1 MSARIGKRVR
11 RWTEVWAF
19 LRIGALVGLLLA
31 WAPVESSASGACQI
45 SLGFAFLRDTVNQA
59 EGADTVGTCLEDI
72 RYGAGGNS
80 MQLTGN
86 GLLAWSGSTNWTGFT
101 DGETTWVNGPYGL
114 EKRSNNEQFLWEE
127 EAPRPEGAGF
137 WMFESEPSGSFVA
150 AENLGYGSFRYMVDG
165 APQLFIGMGYNPI
178 YRALSDQQRAANY
191 DRDFKILC
199 EAGVNHITG
208 WDADKGYE
216 QDKFDEMTLDH
227 AQKYGIGVIMPF
239 YLPVEGDYGDEVF
252 RQSLM
257 DEAFL
262 KVQRFKGH
270 PALRIWG
277 VGNEVLSGMPAEMRD
292 AFAQFYVQLVDLFHS
307 LDPDHPVIYRE
318 AEDLYVPFLSSY
330 IDSSSDPRP
339 WFLFGINVYST
350 RLDRIL
356 DQWPSYGIN
365 RAVIVSEFGAGPEWP
380 GGRAIGYASM
390 WRTIRAHPRYVLGG
404 APYVWT
410 TLGPEPIDLKW
421 GLMDDRGKPVDN
433 TFDFLKASWLA
444 EGRRSC
450 PS

>member
-1 MSARIGKRVR
+1 MSARTERRVR
-11 RWTEVWAF
+11 LWAKAGTL

-31 WAPVESSASGACQI
+31 WAPGESRASGTCQI
-45 SLGFAFLRDTVNQA
+45 TLGFAVLRDMVDQA
-59 EGADTVGTCLEDI
+59 EGADMVGTCLEDV
-72 RYGAGGNS
+72 RYDADGNA
-80 MQLTGN
+80 MQITSN
-86 GLLAWSGSTNWTGFT
+86 GLLGWSGSANWTGFT
-101 DGETTWVNGPYGL
+101 DGETTWVNGPNGL
-114 EKRSNNEQFLWEE
+114 EKRSNDEQLQWEE
-127 EAPRPEGAGF
+127 EYPSPEGAGF
-137 WMFESEPSGSFVA
+137 WPFEPESSGSLVT
-150 AENLGYGSFRYMVDG
+150 AENLGNGVFRYLVDG

-178 YRALSDQQRAANY
+178 YRALTDQQRAANY

-216 QDKFDEMTLDH
+216 QDKFDEVTLDQ

-239 YLPVEGDYGDEVF
+239 YLPVEGDYRDEAF
-252 RQSLM
+252 RQSLL
-257 DEAFL
+257 DQALL

-277 VGNEVLSGMPAEMRD
+277 VGNEVLSGMSAEMRD
-292 AFAQFYVQLVDLFHS
+292 AFAQFYTRLVDLFHS

-318 AEDLYVPFLSSY
+318 AEDTYVPFLNGY
-330 IDSSSDPRP
+330 LDSPSDHRP
-339 WFLFGINVYST
+339 WFLFGVNVYST

-356 DQWPSYGIN
+356 DQWPSYGTN
-365 RAVIVSEFGAGPEWP
+365 RPVIVSEFGAEPGWP

-390 WRTIRAHPRYVLGG
+390 WRTIRARPKYVLGG

-410 TLGPEPIDLKW
+410 TLGPEPTDLKW
-421 GLMDDRGKPVDN
+421 GLMDGQSNPVDN
-433 TFDFLKASWLA
+433 TFGFLKTSWLT

-450 PS
+450 PP